1 MHILGL
7 LVTLTTLLY
16 LLDRLGVDIG
26 GLNPFAWRRRRAWR
40 QKFDANPIFSLSDP
54 REIAAVLLVG
64 VAKID
69 GDLTAEERQQLL
81 DEFANAFSMSAKA
94 ASELLSSTVFL
105 LGDMQV
111 LNSQAAEL
119 LQRYQERLA
128 QNQIDSLLGMIERVA
143 SIGGQ
148 TSPQQSEL
156 VAQIRAALA
165 PDMSARGTWD

>member
-26 GLNPFAWRRRRAWR
+26 GLNPFAWRRRRSWR

-54 REIAAVLLVG
+54 RDIAAVLLVG

-69 GDLTAEERQQLL
+69 GDLTADERQALL
-81 DEFANAFSMSAKA
+81 DEFAGTFSMSAKA

-111 LNSQAAEL
+111 LNHQAPEL

-128 QNQIDSLLGMIERVA
+128 QNQVDSLLGMIGRIA
-143 SIGGQ
+143 ALGGQ
-148 TSPQQSEL
+148 MSPQQTDL
-156 VAQIRAALA
+156 IAQIHAALA
-165 PDMSARGTWD
+165 PDTSAHGTWD